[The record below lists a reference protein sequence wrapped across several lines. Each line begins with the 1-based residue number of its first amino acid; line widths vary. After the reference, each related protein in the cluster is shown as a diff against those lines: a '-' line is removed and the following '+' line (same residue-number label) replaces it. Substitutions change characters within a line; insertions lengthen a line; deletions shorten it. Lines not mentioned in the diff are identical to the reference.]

1 MDYVIFASYGNDS
14 VALIRWAHER
24 GLQNV
29 TVAYS
34 DTGWAAG
41 WWPARVKQAEAWVRE
56 LGFQPVRISSEG
68 MEGLV
73 VRKKA
78 WPRGGGGKYQFCTEA
93 PKQEP
98 ALRWLAANDPS
109 ADACCMTGIRRE
121 ESENRR
127 DAPEWVE
134 ESESHGMRKL
144 WQPLV
149 MHTEAMRDDLVAMTP
164 MPLLPFRSKECY
176 PCVNARKPEL
186 RLLDDMA
193 RGTVRRIE
201 AVAGINSKGNARV
214 MFSPKRHGGAVGIDA
229 VVEDAKHNSDD
240 LFLTTGCASGWC
252 GG

>member
-14 VALIRWAHER
+14 VALIRWAFER
-24 GLQNV
+24 RLQGV

-34 DTGWAAG
+34 DTGWAAD
-41 WWPARVKQAEAWVRE
+41 WWPARVEQAEAWVRE

-68 MEGLV
+68 MKGLV
-73 VRKKA
+73 KRKKG
-78 WPRGGGGKYQFCTEA
+78 WPRGGGGKFQFCTAALKE
-93 PKQEP
+93 EP
-98 ALRWLAANDPS
+98 ALRWLAANDQS
-109 ADACCMTGIRRE
+109 GEVCCLTGVRRE
-121 ESENRR
+121 ESENRS

-134 ESESHGMRKL
+134 ESPRHGGRQL

-149 MHTEAMRDDLVAMTP
+149 MHTEAMRDELVARTP

-176 PCVNARKPEL
+176 PCVNARKGEL
-186 RLLDDMA
+186 RLLDDTA
-193 RGTVRRIE
+193 RGRVRGIE
-201 AVAGINSKGNARV
+201 AEAGINSKGNARV

-240 LFLTTGCASGWC
+240 LFLTVGCASGWC